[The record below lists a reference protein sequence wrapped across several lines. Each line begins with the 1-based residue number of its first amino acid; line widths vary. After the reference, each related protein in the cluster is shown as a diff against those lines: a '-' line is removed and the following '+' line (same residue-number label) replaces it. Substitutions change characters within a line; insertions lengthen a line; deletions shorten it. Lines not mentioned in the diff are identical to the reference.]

1 MKGLTLYKSVFDT
14 IYHGGNFGQTSGED
28 GWTDYRYASPVL
40 MTDIGG
46 GCGWRMLVMGVDD
59 VVTIAGNPGSKKL
72 VTNNRAMTTT
82 IYDLTPT

>member
-1 MKGLTLYKSVFDT
+1 MYGRMKGLTLYKSVFDT

-46 GCGWRMLVMGVDD
+46 GCG
-59 VVTIAGNPGSKKL
+59 
-72 VTNNRAMTTT
+72 
-82 IYDLTPT
+82 